1 VARLVAFRFRAGQLA
16 SSRLPHGDATAAATR
31 WPSRNSVRRVMLIP
45 RTSNLVDWLLDVW
58 PHDALS
64 EMWLGMTVFAVLF
77 LIATIWWDAVDC
89 KEGLGW
95 QLLNQL
101 HHKILSVGVNL
112 HHRAPNS
119 MFSAS
124 HAVRWRTV
132 TSKLIGIAAAAVVT
146 VIVVSVPWQSMNQE
160 SVWSH
165 HWWHSD
171 LRHHGQFHH
180 GCGRHMEGCS
190 AAQVTGVH
198 MTF

>member
-1 VARLVAFRFRAGQLA
+1 
-16 SSRLPHGDATAAATR
+16 
-31 WPSRNSVRRVMLIP
+31 MLIP
-45 RTSNLVDWLLDVW
+45 RTSDLVDWVLGVW

-64 EMWLGMTVFAVLF
+64 ELWLGMTAFAVLF

-101 HHKILSVGVNL
+101 HHKILSVGENL
-112 HHRAPNS
+112 RHRALNS

-124 HAVRWRTV
+124 RAVRWRPV
-132 TSKLIGIAAAAVVT
+132 TSKLVGVAAAAVAT
-146 VIVVSVPWQSMNQE
+146 AIVVSVPWQSIHQE
-160 SVWSH
+160 LVWSRH
-165 HWWHSD
+165 RGHSD

-180 GCGRHMEGCS
+180 GCDRHVSIGCS
-190 AAQVTGVH
+190 SAQVLGVH